1 MIYTARDHAHDG
13 WCYQRWRQVGD
24 MDMPNHFF
32 PTSMHGSF
40 LVSGQE
46 FMSPVSDRVTTL
58 SWPVDFLGK
67 NNTRWKNKRSFGLLV
82 TTTAHHKALLLQAF
96 QRFGTLK
103 NSIWITRVD
112 DNELKTNKDRSRVSW
127 WHRYFSALLGWTPG
141 SAVVK
146 TLTREVLRFRHQ
158 ALSVSDT
165 CSLGSPF
172 VYFPSL
178 FFHRVNH
185 LKLEAFSME
194 AKQSTPRLLKQLWF
208 TSTLDGE

>member
-1 MIYTARDHAHDG
+1 MLSALKTSRRHGHAQPLFSNFHARIFSSVGTRVHVTCLGQGDDPPMAG
-13 WCYQRWRQVGD
+13 W
-24 MDMPNHFF
+24 
-32 PTSMHGSF
+32 
-40 LVSGQE
+40 
-46 FMSPVSDRVTTL
+46 L
-58 SWPVDFLGK
+58 SRGK
-67 NNTRWKNKRSFGLLV
+67 KNTRRKNKRSFGGLL

-194 AKQSTPRLLKQLWF
+194 TKQSTPRLLKQLWF